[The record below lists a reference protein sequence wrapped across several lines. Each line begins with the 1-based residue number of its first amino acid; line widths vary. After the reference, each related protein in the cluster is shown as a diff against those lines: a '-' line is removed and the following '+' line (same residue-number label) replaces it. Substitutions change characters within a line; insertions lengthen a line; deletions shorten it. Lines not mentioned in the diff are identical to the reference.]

1 MTPTKK
7 LSMSVTEVMVID
19 TAASLKV
26 SLILSG
32 TGACNDVRRHAP
44 SITKVSSMPMPNMR
58 KGAARLMPIKGIPQY
73 IIVPKAAIV
82 AKTADITPNKPKI
95 KVIYN
100 VLLLT
105 IRVLVI
111 VDSTGSFEPIM
122 EV

>member
-1 MTPTKK
+1 
-7 LSMSVTEVMVID
+7 
-19 TAASLKV
+19 
-26 SLILSG
+26 
-32 TGACNDVRRHAP
+32 
-44 SITKVSSMPMPNMR
+44 MPMPNMR